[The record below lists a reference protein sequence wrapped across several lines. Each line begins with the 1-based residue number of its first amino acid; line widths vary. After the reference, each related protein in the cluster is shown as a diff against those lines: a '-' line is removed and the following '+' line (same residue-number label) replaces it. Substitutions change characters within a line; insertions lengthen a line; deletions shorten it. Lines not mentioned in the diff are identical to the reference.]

1 MSNAGVKAP
10 PMIDAYDRVTG
21 ELEYVID
28 IELTGMLHAK
38 VLRSPFPHA
47 RIKSIDASAALDMPG
62 VVAVLTREDVLNN
75 PRIHPYHGPQIAD
88 QPIVAID
95 KVRHVGDVVAAVAA
109 ENPESAEEALFFIDV
124 DYDELEAIFDPLEA
138 MQANAPRVHA
148 INDDLLGTAAYFG
161 LNPLVGSNCP
171 HHYALHIGDVEKGFA
186 EADQIV
192 EGTFRVPSAAHSA
205 MEPQAAL
212 VVWDGDELTVYTNTQ
227 TPFNVRDALA
237 HMFSLPEEKVR
248 VVIRTLGG
256 AYGAKTFMHAEPV
269 AAALALKTG
278 RPVKLEYTRPETF
291 VAVNRHPLVARLK
304 MGVKQD
310 GRITAKQVEAYFDTG
325 AYADSGPGVAQK
337 GGYASVGPYCISNV
351 SVDSHAV
358 YTNLP
363 RNGAFRGYAVTQ
375 IAFASESLMDMAAQ
389 RIGMDPLEFRL
400 KNLLHNGD
408 TFATGQALHD
418 VQFEACL
425 RHAAQAV
432 DWQAGF
438 RETSLEGKLRGKGLC
453 VLLKG
458 MLTPGVSN
466 ARVEIKASGEAWLHS
481 GTVELG
487 QGARTVIAQIAGEIL
502 DLPYDSFRVLLPD
515 TEVTPFDSRTTSSRS
530 TYMMGNAV
538 RNAANHLRQQLQTLA
553 GEYFGVPADNI
564 LLEKGTVRAEGLN
577 DGRVSFAELLQH
589 AGRESVVGEGEHR
602 NPGGLDAETG
612 QGVASSHW
620 HQGAGAV
627 EVEIDPET
635 GKIEILRAHACV
647 YAGRVIN
654 LSLAQLQNQGSMFFG
669 IGSALFEEIVFDQGQ
684 VSNPNLSDYL
694 IPSFMDI
701 PGQMTEELLEVP
713 GAVSHGVGETAVP
726 AIPAAVANA
735 VAHATGQ
742 RIYELPLTPE
752 RVLAALDHGPAKDS
766 RKSQGGRV

>member
-1 MSNAGVKAP
+1 MSNAGQKTPP

-21 ELEYVID
+21 KLEYVID
-28 IELTGMLHAK
+28 IEMPGMLHAK

-47 RIKSIDASAALDMPG
+47 RIRSIDASAALDMPG

-75 PRIHPYHGPQIAD
+75 PRINPYHGPQIAD

-95 KVRHVGDVVAAVAA
+95 RVRHIGDIVAAVAA
-109 ENPESAEEALFFIDV
+109 EDPDSAEEALFFIDV
-124 DYDELEAIFDPLEA
+124 DYDELEAVFDPLEA
-138 MQANAPRVHA
+138 MEADAPRVHD
-148 INDDLLGTAAYFG
+148 INDELLGTAAYFG
-161 LNPLVGSNCP
+161 LNPLPGTNCP
-171 HHYALHIGDVEKGFA
+171 HRYSLHLGDVDKGFT
-186 EADQIV
+186 EADHIV
-192 EGTFRVPSAAHSA
+192 EATFRVPSAAHSA
-205 MEPQAAL
+205 MEPQASLAL
-212 VVWDGDELTVYTNTQ
+212 WDGDELTVYTNTQ

-237 HMFSLPEEKVR
+237 QMFGLPEKNVR

-256 AYGAKTFMHAEPV
+256 AYGAKTFMHAEPA

-291 VAVNRHPLVARLK
+291 VAVNRHPMVARLK
-304 MGVKQD
+304 MGVKND
-310 GRITAKQVEAYFDTG
+310 GSICAKKVEAYFDTG

-351 SVDSHAV
+351 AVDSHAV

-375 IAFASESLMDMAAQ
+375 IAFASESLVDMAAQ

-425 RHAAQAV
+425 RHAAQAI
-432 DWQAGF
+432 DWESGY
-438 RETSLEGKLRGKGLC
+438 REVTTEGRLRGKGLC

-466 ARVEIKASGEAWLHS
+466 AEVEIKANGEAWLHT

-487 QGARTVIAQIAGEIL
+487 QGARTVIAQIAGEVL
-502 DLPYDSFRVLLPD
+502 GLPYDSFLVSLPD
-515 TEVTPFDSRTTSSRS
+515 TDVTPFDSRTTSSRS

-538 RNAANHLRQQLQTLA
+538 RNAATDLRQKLQALA
-553 GEYFGVPADNI
+553 GEYFKVEAEEVMLDEGAV
-564 LLEKGTVRAEGLN
+564 LVEGREKERLP
-577 DGRVSFAELLQH
+577 FAELLLRS
-589 AGRESVVGEGEHR
+589 GYENLVGEGEHR
-602 NPGGLDAETG
+602 NPGGLDVETG

-620 HQGAGAV
+620 HQGAAGV

-684 VSNPNLSDYL
+684 VSNPNMSDYL

-701 PGQMTEELLEVP
+701 PVQMTDEFLEIP

-726 AIPAAVANA
+726 TIPAAVANA
-735 VAHATGQ
+735 VAHAIGR

-752 RVLAALDHGPAKDS
+752 RVLMAISG
-766 RKSQGGRV
+766 QEV

>member
-1 MSNAGVKAP
+1 MTTLGPQKPP

-21 ELEYVID
+21 KLEYVID
-28 IELTGMLHAK
+28 IELPGMLHAK
-38 VLRSPFPHA
+38 VLRSPYPHA
-47 RIKSIDASAALDMPG
+47 RIRSIDASAALDMPG

-95 KVRHVGDVVAAVAA
+95 RVRHIGDIVAVVAA
-109 ENPESAEEALFFIDV
+109 EDPDSAEEALFFIDV
-124 DYDELEAIFDPLEA
+124 DYDELEAVFDPLEA
-138 MQANAPRVHA
+138 MKADAPHVHD
-148 INDDLLGTAAYFG
+148 INDELLGTAAYFG
-161 LNPLVGSNCP
+161 LNPLPGTNCP
-171 HHYALHIGDVEKGFA
+171 HHYSLHIGDVERGFA
-186 EADQIV
+186 EADSIV

-205 MEPQAAL
+205 MEPQASLAF
-212 VVWDGDELTVYTNTQ
+212 WDGDELTVYTNTQ

-237 HMFSLPEEKVR
+237 QMFSLPEVKVR
-248 VVIRTLGG
+248 VIIRTLGG
-256 AYGAKTFMHAEPV
+256 AYGAKTFTHAEPA

-278 RPVKLEYTRPETF
+278 RPVKLEYSRPETF
-291 VAVNRHPLVARLK
+291 VAVNRHPMVARLK
-304 MGVKQD
+304 MGVKSD
-310 GRITAKQVEAYFDTG
+310 GSITAKKVEAYFDTG

-389 RIGMDPLEFRL
+389 SIGMDPLEFRL

-418 VQFEACL
+418 VQFETCL
-425 RHAAQAV
+425 RYAAQAI
-432 DWQAGF
+432 DWQSGF
-438 RETSLEGKLRGKGLC
+438 RQVTPQGKLRGKGLC

-466 ARVEIKASGEAWLHS
+466 ARVEIKSNGEAWLHT

-487 QGARTVIAQIAGEIL
+487 QGARTVIAQIAGEVL
-502 DLPYDSFRVLLPD
+502 DLPYDAFRVSLPD
-515 TEVTPFDSRTTSSRS
+515 TDFSPFDSRTTSSRS
-530 TYMMGNAV
+530 TYMMGNAA
-538 RNAANHLRQQLQTLA
+538 RNAATNLRQKLQALA
-553 GEYFGVPADNI
+553 GEYFKVPAEEV
-564 LLEKGTVRAEGLN
+564 LLDKGFVLVGGRADERL
-577 DGRVSFAELLQH
+577 SFAELLQRTGH
-589 AGRESVVGEGEHR
+589 ESLVGEGEHR
-602 NPGGLDAETG
+602 NPGGLDVETG
-612 QGVASSHW
+612 LGVASSHW
-620 HQGAGAV
+620 HQGAASV
-627 EVEIDPET
+627 EVEVDPET
-635 GKIEILRAHACV
+635 GKVEILRAHACV

-669 IGSALFEEIVFDQGQ
+669 IGSALFEEIAFDQGQ
-684 VSNPNLSDYL
+684 VSNPNMSDYL

-701 PGQMTEELLEVP
+701 PVQMTDEFLEVS

-726 AIPAAVANA
+726 TIPAAVANA
-735 VAHATGQ
+735 VAHAIGQ

-752 RVLAALDHGPAKDS
+752 RVLIAM
-766 RKSQGGRV
+766 RNQEV